1 MTQTGTYAVGGLLAL
16 VALTGGLALVASN
29 EQGGAGGAPST
40 SKSTMTAAAAEKK
53 AEKKAEKESNV
64 ERTFRDMATSKG
76 PDGEPMMVA
85 DTLKAALEAAGVRGI
100 TEKETKTLLRRVDPD
115 GKGVIG
121 LRDFEGAVKKAP
133 EVMSQTVSAMSQ
145 QEVAQVYDR
154 TREEVQEIARIK
166 NDFIAKL
173 EKAGRQ
179 STLRLQTMGGT
190 PIPGADAE
198 ADAHA
203 EKAAESGGKG
213 DSMPEE
219 VFLRTTPMNLA
230 KRNAIEANRRQWG
243 IGYDPKKP
251 ERVDGAQMSSK
262 M

>member
-1 MTQTGTYAVGGLLAL
+1 MTQTGTYAVGGLVAL
-16 VALTGGLALVASN
+16 VALAGGLALAAQSD
-29 EQGGAGGAPST
+29 EQVGAPSS
-40 SKSTMTAAAAEKK
+40 SKSALTAAAAEK

-64 ERTFRDMATSKG
+64 ERTFRDMATLKG

-133 EVMSQTVSAMSQ
+133 EVMSETVSAMSQ

-190 PIPGADAE
+190 PIPGAEAE

-203 EKAAESGGKG
+203 ETAAESGGKG

-262 M
+262 K